1 MKIQQLFA
9 IKNNIMRHLFLTV
22 LICTSSLIFGQQEPQ
37 YTQYMY
43 NSNSINPA
51 YVGSKGFASVYGM
64 YRAQWVG
71 LEGAPKTAILSM
83 NKPIDGTNLGYGV
96 SVSND
101 QLGPSEESQFAVD
114 FSYTLFL
121 NDDNRFAFGLKA
133 SGNLLSIDY
142 TKLNTYTPG
151 ELILQNNINNRFS
164 PNIGAGV
171 YYYNKSSYL
180 GLSVPMILDTKRY
193 DDVVSSAVNQRYHAY
208 LTGGK
213 VFDIDYNIK
222 FKPAFVFKMV
232 DGAPLQLDLSANFLF
247 NEKFTLGAAYRSNAA
262 LSGLVGFQLSKA
274 MFVGYSY
281 DRETTKLVRYN
292 SGSHEFFIMI
302 DLFNK
307 TQKVDTPRFF

>member
-1 MKIQQLFA
+1 MKSQQLFV
-9 IKNNIMRHLFLTV
+9 IKNNIMRNLLLMV
-22 LICTSSLIFGQQEPQ
+22 MICSTSFIFGQQEPHF
-37 YTQYMY
+37 TQYMY

-51 YVGSKGFASVYGM
+51 YAGSKGFTSLYGM

-71 LEGAPKTAILSM
+71 LEGAPKTAVVSM
-83 NKPIDGTNLGYGV
+83 HKPIDGTNLGFGL
-96 SVSND
+96 SVTND
-101 QLGPSEESQFAVD
+101 KIGPSEESQFAVD

-121 NDDNRFAFGLKA
+121 NNDNRVAFGLKA

-142 TKLNTYTPG
+142 TRLNSYTPG

-171 YYYNKSSYL
+171 YYYNNNSYL

-193 DDVVSSAVNQRYHAY
+193 DDVVSSSVNQRYHVY

-213 VFDIDYNIK
+213 VYNIDYHIK
-222 FKPAFVFKMV
+222 FKPAFVLKAV
-232 DGAPLQLDLSANFLF
+232 DGAPLQLDLTANFMF
-247 NEKFTLGAAYRSNAA
+247 NDKFTVGAAYRWDSAV
-262 LSGLVGFQLSKA
+262 SGLVGFQLSKS

-281 DRETTKLVRYN
+281 DRDTSKLVKYN
-292 SGSHEFFIMI
+292 SGSHEFFVMF

>member
-1 MKIQQLFA
+1 MKIQQLFVL
-9 IKNNIMRHLFLTV
+9 KNTTMRHLL
-22 LICTSSLIFGQQEPQ
+22 LILLACISSFTFGQQEPHF
-37 YTQYMY
+37 TQYMY
-43 NSNSINPA
+43 NSSIINPA
-51 YVGSKGFASVYGM
+51 YVGSKGYTSIYGM
-64 YRAQWVG
+64 YRTQWVG

-96 SVSND
+96 SISND
-101 QLGPSEESQFAVD
+101 QIGPSDETQFSVD

-121 NDDNRFAFGLKA
+121 NNDNRVAFGLKA
-133 SGNLLSIDY
+133 SGNLLNIDY
-142 TKLNTYTPG
+142 SKLSSYTPG

-171 YYYNKSSYL
+171 YYYNKNSYL
-180 GLSVPMILDTKRY
+180 GLSIPMILDTKRY
-193 DDVVSSAVNQRYHAY
+193 DDVVSTAVNQRYHLY

-222 FKPAFVFKMV
+222 FKPAFVIKAV
-232 DGAPLQLDLSANFLF
+232 DGAPLQLDLTANFLF
-247 NEKFTLGAAYRSNAA
+247 NDKFTFGAAYRWDSAV
-262 LSGLVGFQLSKA
+262 SGLVGFQLSKT

-281 DRETTKLVRYN
+281 DRDTTKLVRYN
-292 SGSHEFFIMI
+292 SGSHEFFIMF

>member
-1 MKIQQLFA
+1 MKIQQLFVL
-9 IKNNIMRHLFLTV
+9 KNTTMRHLL
-22 LICTSSLIFGQQEPQ
+22 LILLACISSFSFGQQEPHF
-37 YTQYMY
+37 TQYMY
-43 NSNSINPA
+43 NSSIINPA
-51 YVGSKGFASVYGM
+51 YVGSKGYTSIYGM
-64 YRAQWVG
+64 YRTQWVG

-101 QLGPSEESQFAVD
+101 QIGPSDETQFSVD

-121 NDDNRFAFGLKA
+121 NDDNRVAFGLKA
-133 SGNLLSIDY
+133 SGNLLNIDY
-142 TKLNTYTPG
+142 SKLSSYTPG

-171 YYYNKSSYL
+171 YYYNKNSYL
-180 GLSVPMILDTKRY
+180 GLSIPMILDTKRY
-193 DDVVSSAVNQRYHAY
+193 DDIVSTAVNQRYHLY

-222 FKPAFVFKMV
+222 FKPAFVIKAV
-232 DGAPLQLDLSANFLF
+232 DGAPLQLDLTANFLF
-247 NEKFTLGAAYRSNAA
+247 NDKFTFGAAYRWDTAV
-262 LSGLVGFQLSKA
+262 SGLVGFQLSKT

-281 DRETTKLVRYN
+281 DRDTSKLVRYN
-292 SGSHEFFIMI
+292 SGSHELFIMF